1 VRYRTFGVDS
11 FRIPEDTVA
20 RARQPAHDRR
30 VQKTRQVLYE
40 ALDALIVEKNF
51 DAIAV
56 RELLD
61 RANVGRSTFYTHYRG
76 KAELLDGRLHDVIG
90 APGTPSPAAESERHE
105 RILSFS
111 LPMLD
116 HIDRH
121 RRAVQSAMDRRG
133 QSVLHEHL
141 RRVIAG
147 TIEEALQL
155 DRQGRGELA
164 NGMPREL
171 LVQYL
176 SSTFVLVLTWW
187 LESGSHLTPS
197 AADGLFRA
205 LALPPLREA
214 LSGGDSQPG
223 RRAGQAPVEGPQRC
237 AFQHRRRQEMHVH
250 VSESLAHEP
259 MGLEEYERLFVSRH
273 PGGGQLA

>member
-1 VRYRTFGVDS
+1 M
-11 FRIPEDTVA
+11 A
-20 RARQPAHDRR
+20 RARQPTHDRR

-40 ALDALIVEKNF
+40 AFDALIVEKNF

-56 RELLD
+56 RELLE
-61 RANVGRSTFYTHYRG
+61 RANVGRSTFYAHYRG
-76 KAELLDGRLHDVIG
+76 KEELLDGRIHDVIG
-90 APGTPSPAAESERHE
+90 APGSASPAAGSDRHE

-111 LPMLD
+111 LPILD

-121 RRAVQSAMDRRG
+121 RRTVKSTMDRRG
-133 QSVLHEHL
+133 QAVLHEHL

-147 TIEEALQL
+147 TIEDALQL
-155 DRQGRGELA
+155 DRQNRQELA

-187 LESGSHLTPS
+187 LESGSRLTPS

-205 LALPPLREA
+205 LALPALREA
-214 LSGGDSQPG
+214 LLARGET
-223 RRAGQAPVEGPQRC
+223 RAR
-237 AFQHRRRQEMHVH
+237 
-250 VSESLAHEP
+250 
-259 MGLEEYERLFVSRH
+259 
-273 PGGGQLA
+273 